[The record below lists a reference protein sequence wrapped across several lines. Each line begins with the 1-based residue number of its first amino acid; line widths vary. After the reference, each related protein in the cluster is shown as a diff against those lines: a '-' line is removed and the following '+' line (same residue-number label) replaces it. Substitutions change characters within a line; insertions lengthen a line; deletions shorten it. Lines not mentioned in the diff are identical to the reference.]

1 MPKNLG
7 AFVVVRVFY
16 TSSLALSTPMLCQ
29 LGSFLVGVVVGGT
42 DLNSLVGSS
51 TPRSIFCCGFSFFL
65 FFLLLLLCLTLCGS
79 SFTLVPTWLS
89 LWWLLAR
96 VWWRQAVS
104 LGCILGCFIFIV
116 CFQFL
121 GICRYGFEPP
131 IVYLGPL
138 VGFVFCFKF

>member
-42 DLNSLVGSS
+42 DLNSL
-51 TPRSIFCCGFSFFL
+51 
-65 FFLLLLLCLTLCGS
+65 
-79 SFTLVPTWLS
+79 
-89 LWWLLAR
+89 
-96 VWWRQAVS
+96 
-104 LGCILGCFIFIV
+104 
-116 CFQFL
+116 FL
-121 GICRYGFEPP
+121 GICRHGFEPP